1 MPVNPRRRF
10 SLAALAATAALA
22 PALALALPAA
32 QARVLPQTAVN
43 YVALGDSYAS
53 GLGAGSYSDGSCDQ
67 SANAFEVLWVNAHH
81 PASFVNATCSGATT
95 QDVIASQLSGL
106 NGSTTLVSI
115 VIGGNDVG
123 FASTMITCV
132 LEDTSAC
139 VSAIAQDESEMQT
152 QLPGEMDSVLSD
164 IAADAPSAHVVVLDY
179 PELYDLSKSASCI
192 GLSTTDR
199 TDLNQAADEL
209 DGQIQAAAARHGD
222 TFGDVRPTFAG
233 HEICDSSS
241 WLHSVDWF
249 NLGDSYHPTAS
260 GQSGGYYPVFSNLA
274 G

>member
-1 MPVNPRRRF
+1 MPVKPRRRF
-10 SLAALAATAALA
+10 ILTTLAATAALA

-32 QARVLPQTAVN
+32 AQASGAN

-53 GLGAGSYSDGSCDQ
+53 GLGAGSYSDGNCYQ
-67 SANAFEVLWVNAHH
+67 SSNAFEVLWVNANH
-81 PASFVNATCSGATT
+81 PASFANETCSGATT
-95 QDVIASQLSGL
+95 QSVISSQLSPL
-106 NGSTTLVSI
+106 NSSTTLVSI

-123 FASTMITCV
+123 FSNTMITCV

-139 VSAIAQDESEMQT
+139 VAAIQQDESEMQT

-164 IAADAPSAHVVVLDY
+164 IHADAPNAHVVVLDY
-179 PELYDLSKSASCI
+179 PELYDLSKSSTCI

-199 TDLNQAADEL
+199 IDLNQAADEL
-209 DGQIQAAAARHGD
+209 DSQIQAAAARHGD
-222 TFGDVRPTFAG
+222 TFGDVRSAFVG
-233 HEICDSSS
+233 HQICDSSS

-249 NLGDSYHPTAS
+249 NLSDSYHPTAS
-260 GQSGGYYPVFSNLA
+260 GQSGGYYPVFTSLA